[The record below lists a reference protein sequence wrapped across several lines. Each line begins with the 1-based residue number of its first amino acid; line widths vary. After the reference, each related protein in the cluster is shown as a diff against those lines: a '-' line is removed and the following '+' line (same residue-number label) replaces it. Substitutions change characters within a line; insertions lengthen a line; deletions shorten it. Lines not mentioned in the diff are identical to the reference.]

1 MQVRVAVF
9 LAVALLL
16 PAAASAQ
23 QVVGSQQDEPQ
34 YSAVN
39 AHPAECARLRRQID
53 HFTGMMLRAEAA
65 ENELWVERMGL
76 HLERLQTQQAAR
88 CPNDIPV
95 DTTGEAFKQLIKIA
109 AKAAV
114 AYFTFGA
121 AGF

>member
-1 MQVRVAVF
+1 MQFRVAVVLF
-9 LAVALLL
+9 AVLLL

-23 QVVGSQQDEPQ
+23 VVGGSQEEVPQ
-34 YSAVN
+34 YAAVN
-39 AHPAECARLRRQID
+39 AHPAECARLRREID
-53 HFTGMMLRAEAA
+53 HFAGMMLRAESA

-76 HLERLQTQQAAR
+76 HMERLLAQQAAR
-88 CPNDIPV
+88 CPNDVPV
-95 DTTGEAFKQLIKIA
+95 DTTAEAFKQLIKIA